1 MANRVRTTTTVDE
14 KKEQIR
20 DEIILNRELLYTKDK
35 EAMYIKYNNEL
46 VPVGGSLK
54 QNYLE
59 AGDNIEIHRRDEND
73 EVIYPEIV
81 RLADD
86 IDINTCTLGKFSD
99 THRWKGTYKLGE
111 LNDNQK
117 LFILTKRT
125 DINEEI
131 KGFIGG
137 EILIKMITDKD
148 EELYGHFAMTC
159 ASTGS
164 WSLKGASG
172 TANNVRMCRCK
183 RLSDE
188 EMFYGLKIPVGP
200 FENYGTV
207 DHPTHEITD
216 LFSYVGLRSAEDSSH
231 LWIYTSDTKYM
242 ALEKED
248 HIDDVVWKAAAGDA
262 DGLHMSR
269 DLWTAGFDNYD
280 WMVGFSENHPD
291 MFGEETESEWANLIG
306 KGYKI
311 GLVMDTAEGMSSAY
325 KVHATTSSIYL
336 RRTGNHA
343 FRLQRGTGDNWWT
356 PRYDFTDRGYESQI
370 YPDNPKPASNYN
382 HWYTMPMPN
391 FFNVLGITPEG
402 DWTQYN
408 NNNYLFGMRIY
419 TNGDSTRITV
429 VAIMRNTNALP
440 QVKAINAEDTDIEFN
455 WDSSLVNLK
464 NGNTDGWDVAYPAM
478 PQNTDVDIFKFID
491 RTAVPQKLGL
501 QLRVVSI
508 GVYDEDNNPVETDLD
523 FTKFDNSYLTNN
535 YNFIMSLGNNRVP
548 VFGNNVGHPYGIPIL
563 LYEGQEDVTQD
574 DRTTLLGEQR
584 AAYDQ
589 TVHHYSVEAY
599 MDELNIKH
607 AEFWFNGWKDIPE
620 SLQLESYADEDFDYV
635 VLSDSSTDN
644 DYYAET
650 RYFGTV
656 NEYLNAQT
664 GLASMQDTGE
674 DNAPY
679 KIIITQEYL
688 SMQDLR
694 NIASMVQHLERQVSL
709 DLSRCTVRNDAR
721 VWNSAIFEGCVSLR
735 ELAIPKGVVEF
746 GQGIFKWCT
755 YMRKLDLTPS
765 ANTLTT
771 IGGTAWE
778 QNAGFLVST
787 RVTQLIIPPNVNFL
801 RNYLVY
807 ASNLKSLI
815 FLHDKNTS
823 FIEDQS
829 NATAA
834 ARVGKLSIAEW
845 AWIGQTNSSGALT
858 YELPEGFHLFFSSSF
873 WNEGRSAGNNN
884 GQPNRNGSGWDW
896 YPNDANRTRWNKRV
910 IDSIAIYPQDGTQ
923 EEWQAFDDQ
932 YHWGEDLINQVRAYF
947 GHLDPIEIKQ
957 KLAY

>member
-1 MANRVRTTTTVDE
+1 MANRIRTTTTIE
-14 KKEQIR
+14 SKKEQIR
-20 DEIILNRELLYTKDK
+20 DEILLNRELLYTKDK

-46 VPVGGSLK
+46 VPIGGSLK

-86 IDINTCTLGKFSD
+86 IDINTCTLGKFSG

-111 LNDNQK
+111 LNNNQK

-207 DHPTHEITD
+207 DHPTHEITN
-216 LFSYVGLRSAEDSSH
+216 LFSYVGLRAAEDNSH
-231 LWIYTSDTKYM
+231 FWIYVDDTHYM
-242 ALEKED
+242 SLEKAEHIED
-248 HIDDVVWKAAAGDA
+248 ITYVRDNNNHNLDRE
-262 DGLHMSR
+262 MSR
-269 DLWTAGFDNYD
+269 DLWVCGFDNYD
-280 WMVGFSENHPD
+280 WMIGFSRNHPD
-291 MFGEETESEWANLIG
+291 MLTEEDTSSEWANLLG
-306 KGYKI
+306 KGYNL
-311 GLVMDTAEGMSSAY
+311 GFTLDTSEDVSSPYAI
-325 KVHATTSSIYL
+325 HATSGTVYM
-336 RRTGNHA
+336 RKTGLGNDPRQSTA
-343 FRLQRGTGDNWWT
+343 TYTFYRGNRSVQVQERGTHT
-356 PRYDFTDRGYESQI
+356 YLYENNSG
-370 YPDNPKPASNYN
+370 KTSGYN
-382 HWYTMPMPN
+382 HWYTMSMSD
-391 FFNVLGITPEG
+391 FFGLTGINPVG
-402 DWTQYN
+402 DWRQYYN
-408 NNNYLFGMRIY
+408 NNYVMGFRIY
-419 TNGDSTRITV
+419 TRGADTRIV
-429 VAIMRNTNALP
+429 SMGVLRNNNTLA
-440 QVKAINAEDTDIEFN
+440 QVHVITAETDLNPEFN
-455 WDSSLVNLK
+455 WESEVVNLSLGYI
-464 NGNTDGWDVAYPAM
+464 NM
-478 PQNTDVDIFKFID
+478 PNNATAEVFQFID
-491 RTAVPQKLGL
+491 RTTLDYTSNGIRVRAVNVQVL
-501 QLRVVSI
+501 
-508 GVYDEDNNPVETDLD
+508 DEDLNPVEGVSLD
-523 FTKFDNSYLTNN
+523 ITKFDLTYLNDN
-535 YNFIMSLGNNRVP
+535 WNFITNLSNNRTP
-548 VFGNNVGHPYGIPIL
+548 LFLSDNSKFDPALL
-563 LYEGQEDVTQD
+563 LYEGQEHVTAAQS
-574 DRTTLLGEQR
+574 TSLMLEQR
-584 AAYDQ
+584 ASYDQ
-589 TVHHYSVEAY
+589 LIHHYNVEAY

-607 AEFWFNGWKDIPE
+607 AEFWFNGWRDIPE
-620 SLQLESYADEDFDYV
+620 SLQLESYTDEDFDYV

-656 NEYLNAQT
+656 SEYLNAQT
-664 GLASMQDTGE
+664 GLPSMQDTGE

-694 NIASMVQHLERQVSL
+694 NIARMVQHLERQVSL

-735 ELAIPKGVVEF
+735 ELTIPKGVVEF

-755 YMRKLDLTPS
+755 YLRKLDLTPS

-787 RVTQLIIPPNVNFL
+787 RVTQLIIPPKVNLL
-801 RNYLVY
+801 RKYLIY

-815 FLHDKNTS
+815 FLHDRNTS
-823 FIEDQS
+823 FIEDQEQ
-829 NATAA
+829 NGG
-834 ARVGKLSIAEW
+834 RVGTLSAAEW
-845 AWIGQTNSSGALT
+845 TWVGQQQQGGSVV
-858 YELPEGFHLFFSSSF
+858 YDLPEGFHLFFSSSF
-873 WNEGRSAGNNN
+873 WNEGRSVGNNN
-884 GQPNRNGSGWDW
+884 GQLNRNGTGWDW
-896 YPNDANRTRWNKRV
+896 YPNNANTTRWNKRV